1 MQNQRNISS
10 SHESA
15 VSLKTLFASSMRW
28 NISGSV
34 AFEVIKMCHHLAL
47 FAALPIAIYGQVG
60 LTFSLVYATVS
71 LAGFGIEAAIPPF
84 IKSMLHSRSGY
95 VHLTRLLLATHLPF
109 ILLGACCSLF
119 VGTTLLPFLLI
130 LSEGTRSFLR
140 MLLHSSF
147 LHKRAMLTDLVAT
160 TGALAIMWS
169 MHLLLAAPLTL
180 TLIFGTYLVG
190 SLAATL
196 LMARDALRL
205 ARTLPDIEPTELP
218 SLRRIC
224 GLRLASYV
232 PTLARTLFSGN
243 VLTPL
248 LAVHFGLSTAATFKL
263 ASYVADG
270 IRGIAKAM
278 VRFSGGALLGRLRGQ
293 SMRTQR
299 IAFAILGRQ
308 LGTMLGLVVLTLA
321 IASPYIFSTTLIPAA
336 LFLLMSFIDHFD
348 ALYTQFYTVQE
359 RPALPMAL
367 KLVEVAL
374 FALVIAGVRLSSP
387 LMLLSMLVCIK
398 SLIFV
403 AFIHT
408 GKKHF
413 GLSLRM
419 RP

>member
-1 MQNQRNISS
+1 
-10 SHESA
+10 
-15 VSLKTLFASSMRW
+15 
-28 NISGSV
+28 
-34 AFEVIKMCHHLAL
+34 MCHHLAL
-47 FAALPIAIYGQVG
+47 FSALPRATYGEVG

-71 LAGFGIEAAIPPF
+71 LASFGIEAAIPPF
-84 IKSMLHSRSGY
+84 IKTMMRSRQGY
-95 VHLTRLLLATHLPF
+95 AHLTKLLLATHLPF
-109 ILLGACCSLF
+109 ILLGACCSQYFGLNS
-119 VGTTLLPFLLI
+119 LPFFLI

-147 LHKRAMLTDLVAT
+147 LHKRAMLTDLLT
-160 TGALAIMWS
+160 TSSALAVMWA
-169 MHLLLAAPLTL
+169 MHLVLLQPLTL
-180 TLIFGTYLVG
+180 SLIFGSYLAG
-190 SLAATL
+190 SLVCTL

-205 ARTLPDIEPTELP
+205 GATLPSGEAQNLP
-218 SLRRIC
+218 SLRRIS
-224 GLRLASYV
+224 GLRIASYV

-248 LAVHFGLSTAATFKL
+248 LAMHFGLGTAATFKL

-270 IRGIAKAM
+270 IRAMVKAM

-308 LGTMLGLVVLTLA
+308 LSTMLGLVVLVLCILT
-321 IASPYIFSTTLIPAA
+321 PYHFTTTLIPAA

-359 RPALPMAL
+359 RPKLPMAL
-367 KLVEVAL
+367 KLVEIGL
-374 FALVIAGVRLSSP
+374 FTLVIASVHLGTP
-387 LMLLSMLVCIK
+387 LVLLSMLVCIK
-398 SLIFV
+398 ALILV
-403 AFIHT
+403 AFAYS

-413 GLSLRM
+413 GLSIRM